1 MLQSFR
7 NAARGPVG
15 KTIVALIVVAFVFFG
30 AESIVSITNN
40 ADPVEVNGQG
50 ISANQVQRQLQQRQ
64 QELRQQ
70 LGENA
75 TPEILNAGFV
85 RQSVIND
92 IVNQELQRQAADE
105 LGFRVSREQVSRD
118 ILSMPAFQV
127 NGQFDESTY
136 RLLTTQNGFSPNTFR
151 EQQSTQLRMAQ
162 MQLGL
167 MASAF
172 ALDREVNRL
181 TQLQN
186 QQRLVAVKS
195 FSAQDFTSEVS
206 VSEGDIQSYYD
217 ANSDEFLSPERVKV
231 RYVRL
236 GQAAFEDDV
245 VVTDADLQDA
255 YDSYVTAQEN
265 NTHRE
270 IGHIL
275 FAGGDDNFADAEA
288 ALARLNDGDSFE
300 SLAAEL
306 SDDPIS
312 AQDGGYLGELSQGVY
327 EEAFY
332 QAAQNLTD
340 VGQVSAPVETD
351 FGVHLIQLT
360 DYSSAEV
367 EPLEQVRDELT
378 QQVRRRKAA
387 DEFVLVENQL
397 ADEAFQADEIATV
410 ADVFDVDVQASD
422 WINRNSQDGIAAEA
436 RFRSAAFTP
445 LVIDDGRISD
455 VVRLSNGDLAVMQRE
470 DYQAEQV
477 QPLAEVAE
485 QIETILIN
493 EKAQQRAQEVA
504 AAELANVRSDRA
516 LGDDWPQPQLVGRE
530 NTDLPNGAAAF
541 SFTLPKPEQGGLT
554 AEMRETQNRIDVVAV
569 LGVEEPQVDV
579 DQQEQLEGELASENG
594 QLDYQSFFNGLRV
607 SADVEL
613 RGIASA
619 QR

>member
-15 KTIVALIVVAFVFFG
+15 KTIVAVIVVAFVFFG

-64 QELRQQ
+64 QQLRQQ

-75 TPEILNAGFV
+75 TPEIINSGFV

-92 IVNQELQRQAADE
+92 IINQELQRQAAND
-105 LGFRVSREQVSRD
+105 LGFQISNEQVSKD

-127 NGQFDESTY
+127 NGQFDETTY
-136 RLLTTQNGFSPNTFR
+136 ITLIRQNGFTPNSFR
-151 EQQSTQLRMAQ
+151 EQQSTQLRMTQ
-162 MQLGL
+162 MQAGL
-167 MASAF
+167 VSSAF
-172 ALDREVNRL
+172 ALDSEVSRL
-181 TQLQN
+181 AQLQN

-195 FSAQDFTSEVS
+195 FSAQDYTDDVS

-217 ANSDEFLSPERVKV
+217 ANSDDFLSPERVKV

-236 GQAAFEDDV
+236 SQAAFEDDV

-265 NTHRE
+265 DTRRE
-270 IGHIL
+270 IAHIL
-275 FAGGDDNFADAEA
+275 FAGGDDNLADAEA
-288 ALARLNDGDSFE
+288 ALARLDQGESFE

-312 AQDGGYLGELSQGVY
+312 AQDGGYLGELAEGVY
-327 EEAFY
+327 EDAFY
-332 QAAQNLTD
+332 QAAQNLTE

-351 FGVHLIQLT
+351 FGVHLIQLA
-360 DYSSAEV
+360 DFSAADV
-367 EPLEQVRDELT
+367 EPLDQVRDELT
-378 QQVRRRKAA
+378 QQIRQRKAA

-397 ADEAFQADEIATV
+397 ADEAFQADDIATV
-410 ADVFDVDVQASD
+410 ADVFDVDVQTSD

-445 LVIDDGRISD
+445 LVIDDGRISN

-470 DYQAEQV
+470 DYEAEQV
-477 QPLAEVAE
+477 QPLAEVTA
-485 QIETILIN
+485 QIESILIS
-493 EKAQQRAQEVA
+493 EKAQQRAEEVA
-504 AAELANVRSDRA
+504 AAELANLRSEGA

-530 NTDLPNGAAAF
+530 NTDLPSGVAAF
-541 SFTLPKPEQGGLT
+541 SFTLPKPEEGGLT
-554 AEMRETQNRIDVVAV
+554 AQMRETQNRIDVVAV
-569 LGVEEPQVDV
+569 LAVEEPQVDT
-579 DQQEQLEGELASENG
+579 DQQEQLEAELAIENG

-607 SADVEL
+607 GADVEL
-613 RGIASA
+613 RGIAS

>member
-30 AESIVSITNN
+30 AESIVGITNN

-50 ISANQVQRQLQQRQ
+50 ISANQVQRQIRLRQ
-64 QELRQQ
+64 EQLIQQ

-85 RQSVIND
+85 RQSVVND
-92 IVNQELQRQAADE
+92 IINQELQRQAADE
-105 LGFRVSREQVSRD
+105 LGFRVSSEQVSRD
-118 ILSMPAFQV
+118 ILSVPSFQI
-127 NGQFDESTY
+127 NGQFDETTY
-136 RLLTTQNGFSPNTFR
+136 RRLIAQNGFTPNTFR
-151 EQQSTQLRMAQ
+151 EQQTTQLRMTQ
-162 MQLGL
+162 MQAGL
-167 MASAF
+167 VSSAF
-172 ALDREVNRL
+172 ALDSEVNRL
-181 TQLQN
+181 AQLQN

-195 FSAQDFTSEVS
+195 FSAQDYTADVS

-236 GQAAFEDDV
+236 SQAAFEDDV

-265 NTHRE
+265 DTRRE

-275 FAGGDDNFADAEA
+275 FAGGDDNLADAEA
-288 ALARLNDGDSFE
+288 ALARLDQGESFE

-312 AQDGGYLGELSQGVY
+312 AQDGGYLGELAEGVY

-332 QAAQNLTD
+332 QAAQNLTE

-351 FGVHLIQLT
+351 FGVHLIQLA
-360 DYSSAEV
+360 DYSAAEV
-367 EPLEQVRDELT
+367 EPLDQVRDELT
-378 QQVRRRKAA
+378 QQIRQRKAA

-397 ADEAFQADEIATV
+397 ADEAFQADDIAAV
-410 ADVFDVDVQASD
+410 ADVFDVDVQTSD
-422 WINRNSQDGIAAEA
+422 WINRSSQSGIAAEA

-470 DYQAEQV
+470 DYAAEQV
-477 QPLAEVAE
+477 QPLAEVSE
-485 QIETILIN
+485 QIESILIN
-493 EKAQQRAQEVA
+493 EKAQQRAEEVA
-504 AAELANVRSDRA
+504 AAELADLRSEGA

-530 NTDLPNGAAAF
+530 NTDLPSGAAAF
-541 SFTLPKPEQGGLT
+541 SFTLPKPEAGDLT
-554 AEMRETQNRIDVVAV
+554 AQMRETQNRIDVIAV
-569 LGVEEPQVDV
+569 LGVEEPQVDMN
-579 DQQEQLEGELASENG
+579 QQAQLEGELASENG

-613 RGIASA
+613 RGIAS